1 MFVEHKDIPDLLY
14 LWPQL
19 NTREYYIRTE
29 GQCHTFPALNQ
40 PRFHFLKALLELPM
54 DQAVQK
60 FIAVSKEYAPN
71 GWHPNATNGANYGRN
86 MLTLYNDI
94 KENGIQEPIALLEGP
109 PGGTGRLILQEGNHR
124 AIIAHFLG
132 RGLEATVRN
141 SKLSMFGEWNR
152 PTDKRLPLYQS
163 IFIDGEELVAGQRRD
178 GLERINC
185 VRPEDLK
192 GKSVL
197 VLGCFNGRDCFM
209 AGERGASRIVGVD
222 IEANVLNAAL
232 REATYYGYP
241 TDFIKYDLNSPLDIG
256 EFDTVL
262 AFSIYNSVADHSIL
276 AQTMRKGQV
285 IYFEGHV
292 LLPILSDEAYRE
304 RYAEAIGSFRNTELV
319 YTVGEGERR
328 MYRMER

>member
-1 MFVEHKDIPDLLY
+1 MFIEHKDIPKLLY

-29 GQCHTFPALNQ
+29 GQCHTFSVLNQ
-40 PRFHFLKALLELPM
+40 PRFHFLKALLEQPM
-54 DQAVQK
+54 EQAVQK

-71 GWHPNATNGANYGRN
+71 GWHPNATNGTNYGRK
-86 MLTLYNDI
+86 MMALYEDI
-94 KENGIQEPIALLEGP
+94 KENGIQEPIGLLEGP

-124 AIIAHFLG
+124 AVIAHFLG
-132 RGLEATVRN
+132 CGLEANVRN
-141 SKLSMFGEWNR
+141 ATKTIFGEWNR
-152 PTDKRLPLYQS
+152 APEKRLPLYQS
-163 IFIDGEELVAGQRRD
+163 IFINGEELIVGQRRD

-197 VLGCFNGRDCFM
+197 VLGCFNGRDCFL
-209 AGERGASRIVGVD
+209 AGERGARKIVGVD
-222 IEANVLNAAL
+222 IEANLLNAAM
-232 REATYYGYP
+232 REATLWGFP
-241 TDFIKYDLNSPLDIG
+241 TDFIQYDLNRPLDIG

-262 AFSIYNSVADHSIL
+262 AFSVYDSIADHAVL

-292 LLPILSDEAYRE
+292 LLPLLSEADYRE
-304 RYAEAIGSFRNTELV
+304 RYAGAIGSFRNIEPV
-319 YTVGEGERR
+319 YAVEGGVRR